1 LQKYRIIP
9 VEGKNMGMPFYQ
21 GRVRL
26 NRPSLR
32 SGFTLVELLV
42 VIGIIA
48 LLIAILLPALSK
60 ARDAGYRV
68 SCGSNLHQIGLSILI
83 YAQDN
88 KGAFPRT
95 VWYQD
100 YNATSG
106 HVWDGIMA
114 FSDPAA
120 LDPFA
125 NSALAPNGFDSSTP
139 GNTTARPGPNDIT
152 SGLFLLIRTEKM
164 NPSCFICP
172 ARGIFFPDKLN
183 GLPPTQRSN
192 FTSPF
197 NLSYSVTQMFP
208 YDDAFAT
215 TINYHWDVKAKSDF
229 AIMADLNP
237 GESFNGPNGQN
248 CVVSV
253 SNLYGGTGPTSPN
266 DPAALQKRANS
277 NNHKKAGQN
286 VLYAD
291 GHVTWCVN
299 AFAGHQNDNIY
310 TAVYPGSTGTTGQ
323 NNIFT
328 SNTQLYYQ
336 PGSGYDSQMEPNDG
350 ALTTLTGIGIQ

>member
-1 LQKYRIIP
+1 
-9 VEGKNMGMPFYQ
+9 MGMPFQ
-21 GRVRL
+21 TGRGRSNLASVR
-26 NRPSLR
+26 N
-32 SGFTLVELLV
+32 GFTLVELLV

-68 SCGSNLHQIGLSILI
+68 SCGSNLHQIGLSMLI

-100 YNATSG
+100 FNGTSAP
-106 HVWDGIMA
+106 VWQGIMA

-120 LDPFA
+120 LDPFGNA
-125 NSALAPNGFDSSTP
+125 SFVPNGYDSSTP

-152 SGLFLLIRTEKM
+152 SSLFLLIRTEKM
-164 NPSCFICP
+164 NPATFVCP
-172 ARGIFFPDKLN
+172 ARGIFFPDKLG
-183 GLPPTQRSN
+183 GLLPTQRSN
-192 FTSPF
+192 FTSPY
-197 NLSYSVTQMFP
+197 NLSYSVSLMYP
-208 YDDAFAT
+208 YDDTYASSV
-215 TINYHWDVKAKSDF
+215 NYHWDIKAKGDF

-253 SNLYGGTGPTSPN
+253 SGLYGGSGPATPN
-266 DPAALQKRANS
+266 DPATLQRRANS

-310 TAVYPGSTGTTGQ
+310 TAVYPGSTGTTGT

-328 SNTQLYYQ
+328 SNTQMFVQ
-336 PGSGYDSQMEPNDG
+336 VGNGYDSQMEPNDG
-350 ALTTLTGIGIQ
+350 AMTNSTHTGIGIQ